1 MLSVRLLAT
10 SLAVPPS
17 ALGRYAELCIVQSVF
32 GVALPQLSSVV
43 GESQPATLRQKCVVL
58 NRRPSSTL
66 WGFNLVSV
74 AEEGLRVMRE
84 GVLNAPICC
93 R

>member
-1 MLSVRLLAT
+1 
-10 SLAVPPS
+10 
-17 ALGRYAELCIVQSVF
+17 VQSVF

-66 WGFNLVSV
+66 WGFSLVS
-74 AEEGLRVMRE
+74 AGEEGLRVLWE
-84 GVLNAPICC
+84 GVVNAPICC